1 MSDTVVLAYS
11 GGLDTSVAIP
21 WLRDQ
26 GYDVIAVAADL
37 GANQDLPAIQRK
49 ALKVGAKRSYVVD
62 ARAVFADRFIGPT
75 LRANAL
81 YEGQYPLSASLSR
94 PLIAELLVAVAHRER
109 AAAVAHG
116 CTGKGND
123 QVRFD
128 VAIGALDPTLKV
140 VAPVREWGFSRDS
153 EIQYAEQHGV
163 PIPVT
168 RASPYSVDVNLWGRS
183 AEGGAIEDPAAPVPE
198 DAYAWTVP
206 PEAAPTEP
214 LAVTIEFEAGIPVAL
229 DGRALPL
236 WRLVDTLNRLAGSR
250 GVGRIEMVENR
261 LVGIK
266 SREVYE
272 APAAVTLL
280 TAKKALEQLV
290 LTRELYQLRSSLEAP
305 YATLAYNGLWYSPA
319 RRALDAFMTEATRSV
334 SGEVFLSLD
343 HGHVIVQGRTA
354 RASLYSPTLAT
365 YGRGDAFDHKA
376 AKGFVD
382 LWGLPIRTL
391 AALEPMADPD
401 REPWPFAVLDATNA
415 KV

>member
-1 MSDTVVLAYS
+1 MRETLVLAYS

-21 WLRDQ
+21 WLTEQ

-37 GANQDLPAIQRK
+37 GANLDLPSIQKK
-49 ALKVGAKRSYVVD
+49 ALQVGAKRSYVVD
-62 ARAVFADRFIGPT
+62 TREVFADRFILPA

-81 YEGQYPLSASLSR
+81 YEAQYPLSASLSR
-94 PLIAELLVAVAHRER
+94 PLIAELLVAVAHREG
-109 AAAVAHG
+109 ASAVAHG

-128 VAIGALDPTLKV
+128 VAIGALDPKLKV
-140 VAPVREWGFSRDS
+140 VAPVREWGFSRDA

-183 AEGGAIEDPAAPVPE
+183 AEGGAIEDPGAPVPE
-198 DAYAWTVP
+198 DAYAWTTSP
-206 PEAAPTEP
+206 GACPSDP
-214 LAVTIEFEAGIPVAL
+214 LSVTIAFQAGAPVAL
-229 DGRALPL
+229 DGEELPL
-236 WRLVDTLNRLAGSR
+236 WKLVDVLNSLAGSR

-272 APAAVTLL
+272 APAAVTLVA
-280 TAKKALEQLV
+280 AKKALEQLV
-290 LTRELYQLRSSLEAP
+290 LTRELFQLRASLEAQ

-319 RRALDAFMTEATRSV
+319 RLALDAFMKEATKTV
-334 SGEVFLSLD
+334 TGEVSLALD
-343 HGHVIVQGRTA
+343 HGQVIVEGRTA
-354 RASLYSPTLAT
+354 DASLYSPSLAT
-365 YGRGDAFDHKA
+365 YSLHDTFDHKA

-391 AALEPMADPD
+391 AAIAPMAEPDQEAWQFAILDP
-401 REPWPFAVLDATNA
+401 ENATA
-415 KV
+415 